1 MAIFLDSERWKHND
15 IYCDLE
21 HHFWFNNRHRN
32 PRNSSSSCED
42 AERDRARTNNRHRKD
57 VRPSE
62 TPNNSPDR
70 RLPRPEFKSRRLRP
84 TPAPIGVSNY
94 EHRPCDGPFADHLQ
108 KARTTGHQVPLCEG
122 SSSSSRFYN
131 ESSIETSSHRNGV
144 SHRFL
149 STFSEQAI
157 KNKILPGEVMHARDR
172 LNEKFRASSLL
183 SNRMRSIASGATRV
197 DNYAAIHLTDAENR
211 ETDVR
216 NLLASRIS
224 ESEELL
230 ERGFSLLSG
239 SKPPALTKMAICSL
253 QREAFIPMS
262 TRVKESGNENLEP
275 DQEDC
280 PVCLE
285 HFLPGEEIIHLPCFH
300 KFHIGCLTQWLI
312 ICGEC
317 PYCRAIVHL
326 APALS
331 CKDKLS

>member
-1 MAIFLDSERWKHND
+1 MAFSLDSDRCRHD
-15 IYCDLE
+15 AIYCDLE
-21 HHFWFNNRHRN
+21 HHFWRYRN
-32 PRNSSSSCED
+32 PRNISSSFSTSDDE
-42 AERDRARTNNRHRKD
+42 ERDRARANNRHRKD

-62 TPNNSPDR
+62 TPNNSSDR

-84 TPAPIGVSNY
+84 TPAPIGVSIS

-108 KARTTGHQVPLCEG
+108 RARTTDHQVPLCEG

-131 ESSIETSSHRNGV
+131 VSSIETSSHRNGV
-144 SHRFL
+144 SHRLL

-172 LNEKFRASSLL
+172 LNEKFRASSFL
-183 SNRMRSIASGATRV
+183 SNRTRSIASAATRV
-197 DNYAAIHLTDAENR
+197 DNYVAIDEHIHLTDAENR

-216 NLLASRIS
+216 NLLASRIN

-230 ERGFSLLSG
+230 ERGFSLRSG

-253 QREAFIPMS
+253 QRQSFIPRS
-262 TRVKESGNENLEP
+262 TIVKESGNENLEP

-285 HFLPGEEIIHLPCFH
+285 HFLLGEQIIHLPCLH

-326 APALS
+326 APAL
-331 CKDKLS
+331 

>member
-1 MAIFLDSERWKHND
+1 MAIFLDCERWRHND

-21 HHFWFNNRHRN
+21 HHFGSNNRYRHSRT
-32 PRNSSSSCED
+32 SSSSSSDD
-42 AERDRARTNNRHRKD
+42 ADRDRARPNNRHRKD

-62 TPNNSPDR
+62 TPNNCSDR
-70 RLPRPEFKSRRLRP
+70 RLPRPEFKARRLRP

-94 EHRPCDGPFADHLQ
+94 EHRPCNAPFVDHLHM
-108 KARTTGHQVPLCEG
+108 ARTTDHQVPLCEG
-122 SSSSSRFYN
+122 SSSSSRLYS

-149 STFSEQAI
+149 STFLEQAI

-183 SNRMRSIASGATRV
+183 SNRMRSIPSAASRV
-197 DNYAAIHLTDAENR
+197 DNYAAIDEHIHLTNAENQ

-216 NLLASRIS
+216 NLPASRIS
-224 ESEELL
+224 ESEEFM
-230 ERGFSLLSG
+230 ERDFSLQSG

-253 QREAFIPMS
+253 QREDFMPRS
-262 TRVKESGNENLEP
+262 TRVKESGNENLES
-275 DQEDC
+275 DLEDC

-285 HFLPGEEIIHLPCFH
+285 QFLPGEQIIRLPCLH
-300 KFHIGCLTQWLI
+300 RFHIGCLTQWLI

-326 APALS
+326 A
-331 CKDKLS
+331 

>member
-1 MAIFLDSERWKHND
+1 MAIFLDSERWRHND
-15 IYCDLE
+15 ISCDSE

-32 PRNSSSSCED
+32 PRSSSVSSDD
-42 AERDRARTNNRHRKD
+42 ADSDRTRPNNRHRKD
-57 VRPSE
+57 ARPSE
-62 TPNNSPDR
+62 SPNNSSDR
-70 RLPRPEFKSRRLRP
+70 RLPRPKFKSRLLRP
-84 TPAPIGVSNY
+84 TPAPIRVSNY
-94 EHRPCDGPFADHLQ
+94 EHLPCNGPFMDHLHWG
-108 KARTTGHQVPLCEG
+108 RTTDHQVPLCEG
-122 SSSSSRFYN
+122 SSSSSRIYS
-131 ESSIETSSHRNGV
+131 ESSIEASCHRNGV

-183 SNRMRSIASGATRV
+183 SNRMTSVPLAATRV
-197 DNYAAIHLTDAENR
+197 DNYAAIDEYIHLTDAENR
-211 ETDVR
+211 ETDAR

-224 ESEELL
+224 ESQDLVEWD
-230 ERGFSLLSG
+230 FSLRSG

-253 QREAFIPMS
+253 QREAFIPRS

-275 DQEDC
+275 DLEDC

-285 HFLPGEEIIHLPCFH
+285 EFLPGEQIIRLPCFH
-300 KFHIGCLTQWLI
+300 RFHIGCLTQWLI

-326 APALS
+326 PSA
-331 CKDKLS
+331 